1 MHPFFLF
8 EGDATPHTT
17 YFFPLRLVSN
27 IKISEE
33 NLVLCGEGGVKKKE
47 TTSNHQEV
55 KLPPFPSCI
64 KKQPCIQDSD
74 PETLVLIFTHMKLI

>member
-1 MHPFFLF
+1 VYKPLPPAPYGAGCWSEALSLGPSKMHPFFLF

-33 NLVLCGEGGVKKKE
+33 NLVLCGEGGVKKKRQ
-47 TTSNHQEV
+47 H
-55 KLPPFPSCI
+55 
-64 KKQPCIQDSD
+64 
-74 PETLVLIFTHMKLI
+74 LITRR